1 MKSNKYI
8 FQRLLAGL
16 IDYTLFFVIT
26 ALYIYKFGTLN
37 NEGGYS
43 VNGIMTLPI
52 FIFWI
57 IYFVVT
63 EVILHGTL
71 GHLIL
76 NLQPVN
82 AKTEKPISITQSL
95 IRHLFDPIDYFIF
108 CGLIGVLIINNSKES
123 QRLGDIV
130 ANTKMIK
137 K

>member
-8 FQRLLAGL
+8 FQRLLAGF
-16 IDYTLFFVIT
+16 IDYALFVVIV
-26 ALYIYKFGTLN
+26 AFYIYKFGTLN

-43 VNGIMTLPI
+43 VNGIMALPI
-52 FIFWI
+52 FIFWL
-57 IYFVVT
+57 IYFVVI

-82 AKTEKPISITQSL
+82 TKTEKPINFSQSFL
-95 IRHLFDPIDYFIF
+95 RHLFDPIDYFTF

-123 QRLGDIV
+123 QRLDDIV

>member
-1 MKSNKYI
+1 MKYNKYI
-8 FQRLLAGL
+8 FQRLIAGF
-16 IDYTLFFVIT
+16 IDYALFIIIA
-26 ALYIYKFGTLN
+26 ALYIYKFGTLAN
-37 NEGGYS
+37 DGSYN
-43 VNGIMTLPI
+43 VNGINALPI
-52 FIFWI
+52 FIFWL
-57 IYFVVT
+57 IYFVVF

-82 AKTEKPISITQSL
+82 AKTEKPISFSQSF

-108 CGLIGVLIINNSKES
+108 CGLIGILIINNSKES

-130 ANTKMIK
+130 ASTKMIK

>member
-8 FQRLLAGL
+8 FQRLIAGF
-16 IDYTLFFVIT
+16 IDYAVFIIIA
-26 ALYIYKFGTLN
+26 ALYIYKFGTLVN
-37 NEGGYS
+37 DGSYN
-43 VNGIMTLPI
+43 VNGINTLPI
-52 FIFWI
+52 FIFWF
-57 IYFVVT
+57 IYFIVI

-82 AKTEKPISITQSL
+82 AKTEKPISFSQSF

-108 CGLIGVLIINNSKES
+108 GGLIGILIINNSKES

>member
-37 NEGGYS
+37 SEGGYS
-43 VNGIMTLPI
+43 VNGIMALPI
-52 FIFWI
+52 FAFWL
-57 IYFVVT
+57 IYFVVL
-63 EVILHGTL
+63 EIILQGTL

-82 AKTEKPISITQSL
+82 AKTEKPISFIQSL